1 MLCVDHRFCP
11 SIHLWIGTWVVSTFG
26 SCDVCCEC
34 GIYRYSIKILLPVLF
49 LLYPEVE
56 LLDHLVVLFLIFQG
70 IIVQFLIVT
79 TPFYIL
85 KTMHKYGSN
94 LSTPSPTIILF
105 FLNCGHSNGF
115 EVVPYGGFDLHFPD
129 DGDVEGLS
137 IHWLTICVSALE
149 ECLFLCPLKKII
161 FHYDLLQDIKYSSLS
176 YTAGPCL
183 SSLCIVV
190 CIC

>member
-1 MLCVDHRFCP
+1 MPSRFCVACDRFSFLFKAGWCSWSVLCVDHRFCP
-11 SIHLWIGTWVVSTFG
+11 SIHLWIGMWVVSTFG

-85 KTMHKYGSN
+85 KTMHKFGSN
-94 LSTPSPTIILF
+94 LSTPSPTFVICIL
-105 FLNCGHSNGF
+105 LDDTHSDRC
-115 EVVPYGGFDLHFPD
+115 EMTIFDSVLDCFWKH
-129 DGDVEGLS
+129 L
-137 IHWLTICVSALE
+137 
-149 ECLFLCPLKKII
+149 
-161 FHYDLLQDIKYSSLS
+161 
-176 YTAGPCL
+176 
-183 SSLCIVV
+183 
-190 CIC
+190 